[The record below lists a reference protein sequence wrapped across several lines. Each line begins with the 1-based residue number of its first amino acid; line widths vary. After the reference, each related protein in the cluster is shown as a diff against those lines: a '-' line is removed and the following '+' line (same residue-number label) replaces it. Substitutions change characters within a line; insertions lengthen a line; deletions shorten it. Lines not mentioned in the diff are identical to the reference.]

1 MMTDGA
7 AGRRRLPSYRMEMRE
22 ESAVMLG
29 NMKLQ
34 TQRRLILFAFVT
46 VPLLLL
52 MTFAYYP
59 AMELVRLSFTDWN
72 GISANQTYIGWANY
86 KEVFSNPDIFGVFRN
101 NVAYFVVG
109 IVQNIVALYFAVILN
124 GKLKGRNLFRLLL
137 FLPYILNGV
146 AVAYLFG
153 YVYDTTNGSLNYVL
167 GQLGFGKLAE
177 TSWLGTSSIV
187 NYTLAS
193 VGFWRF
199 MGFNMVI
206 YLAALQSIPND
217 LYEAASIDGANG
229 WHKFIYIT
237 LPNIY
242 KIIELNLFLTVTGAL
257 EVFDLPFVLTKGGP
271 AGASETFVMKII
283 ETAFQFNNYG
293 LASAMSV
300 VLLIFVIVVLSIQRY
315 LLNRKES

>member
-1 MMTDGA
+1 MICFIT
-7 AGRRRLPSYRMEMRE
+7 
-22 ESAVMLG
+22 
-29 NMKLQ
+29 
-34 TQRRLILFAFVT
+34 I
-46 VPLLLL
+46 PLLLL
-52 MTFAYYP
+52 FTFAYYP
-59 AMELVRLSFTDWN
+59 ALELLRLSFMKWN
-72 GISANQTYIGWANY
+72 GVSANKEWIGFANY
-86 KEVFSNPDIFGVFRN
+86 VEVFSNPDIFGVFKHN
-101 NVAYFVVG
+101 FAYFVVG
-109 IVQNIVALYFAVILN
+109 IIQNMLALFFAVILN
-124 GKLKGRNLFRLLL
+124 TKLRGRNGFRLLL

-153 YVYDTTNGSLNYVL
+153 YVYDTTNGSLNALL
-167 GQLGFGKLAE
+167 GSLGFEQLSQ
-177 TSWLGTSSIV
+177 TSWLGNKDFV

-193 VGFWRF
+193 VGLWRF

-206 YLAALQSIPND
+206 YLGALQSIPSD
-217 LYEAASIDGANG
+217 LYEAASIDGANA
-229 WHKFIYIT
+229 WQKFSKIT

-300 VLLIFVIVVLSIQRY
+300 VLLLFVVIVLSIQRY
-315 LLNRKES
+315 LLSRGDD

>member
-1 MMTDGA
+1 MSFSDNSNPFTTEGK
-7 AGRRRLPSYRMEMRE
+7 
-22 ESAVMLG
+22 AVMMVFSNLSFR
-29 NMKLQ
+29 
-34 TQRRLILFAFVT
+34 TQKKVILICFVT
-46 VPLLLL
+46 IPLLLL
-52 MTFAYYP
+52 FTFAYYP
-59 AMELVRLSFTDWN
+59 ALELFRLSFMKWN
-72 GISANQTYIGWANY
+72 GVSANKEWIGFANY
-86 KEVFSNPDIFGVFRN
+86 IEVFSNPDIFGVFKHN
-101 NVAYFVVG
+101 FAYFVVG
-109 IVQNIVALYFAVILN
+109 IVQNILALFFAVILN
-124 GKLKGRNLFRLLL
+124 TKLRGRNGFRLLL

-153 YVYDTTNGSLNYVL
+153 YVYDTTNGSLNALL
-167 GQLGFGKLAE
+167 GSLGFEQLSQ
-177 TSWLGTSSIV
+177 TSWLGNKDFV

-193 VGFWRF
+193 VGLWRF

-206 YLAALQSIPND
+206 YLGALQSIPSD
-217 LYEAASIDGANG
+217 LYEAASIDGANA
-229 WHKFIYIT
+229 WQKFSRIT

-300 VLLIFVIVVLSIQRY
+300 VLLLFVVIVLSIQRY
-315 LLNRKES
+315 LLSKGDD